1 MIEELKY
8 TLKNIANRKL
18 RSFLTVLSILIGI
31 TSIFALVSF
40 GLGIDKYI
48 NEIGEE
54 AELIFYILWPEESG
68 PLVLMIIFS

>member
-8 TLKNIANRKL
+8 TLKNLTNRKL

-48 NEIGEE
+48 N
-54 AELIFYILWPEESG
+54 
-68 PLVLMIIFS
+68 